1 MNKENTKKLHEKYP
15 TIFQN
20 KDLPPTQ
27 SLMCFGFECDDGWY
41 ELIDEM
47 CEELD
52 AIEKMTGIQTIA
64 QQCKEK
70 FGGLRFYVN
79 VLFPPNFENADV
91 WDKII
96 YHVIGAAERNSEQ
109 TCEICGKY
117 GQTVKKGGWYKTLCE
132 AHIKELGYTS

>member
-64 QQCKEK
+64 Q
-70 FGGLRFYVN
+70 N
-79 VLFPPNFENADV
+79 
-91 WDKII
+91 
-96 YHVIGAAERNSEQ
+96 
-109 TCEICGKY
+109 
-117 GQTVKKGGWYKTLCE
+117 VKKNLAVFDFMSMYYFHQILKMRMFG
-132 AHIKELGYTS
+132 IKLFTM